1 MSALKKQRIDLRLT
15 GDDKSMIEEAAA
27 MSNQTIT
34 QFMVASA
41 SERAAEIIEQH
52 RRLLLNEESWNLV
65 MDAISNPPAPN
76 ERLNRAVKRL
86 QNMKETLPS
95 NSLKRKVPYANVPG
109 VTLGRLAVHKSLQG
123 QEWGS
128 TLVTHAM
135 NVVYLASL
143 AVGVHGIF
151 VDALNARAKQFYLKL
166 GFIALTGSNE
176 NSLFYPTK
184 SIEKLFED
192 Q

>member
-15 GDDKSMIEEAAA
+15 DDDKSMIEEAAA

-52 RRLLLNEESWNLV
+52 RRLLLNKESWNLV

-86 QNMKETLPS
+86 QNM
-95 NSLKRKVPYANVPG
+95 A
-109 VTLGRLAVHKSLQG
+109 
-123 QEWGS
+123 
-128 TLVTHAM
+128 
-135 NVVYLASL
+135 
-143 AVGVHGIF
+143 
-151 VDALNARAKQFYLKL
+151 
-166 GFIALTGSNE
+166 
-176 NSLFYPTK
+176 
-184 SIEKLFED
+184 
-192 Q
+192 